1 MNESPKRPSSPSF
14 ILSLVI
20 GFVPGLLSRST
31 TFLVIMFG
39 ISGAVIIYG
48 IWWIVFIIKQNT
60 FLKKRL
66 NELQSKLT
74 STTKNRD
81 GLKAERKRL
90 LKDNASLVS
99 RVNTQGKLIEFVI
112 RARPELLSDLANLQK
127 LEEIS
132 DVTGLSNS
140 ENN

>member
-1 MNESPKRPSSPSF
+1 MNESPKRPSSPLF
-14 ILSLVI
+14 ILGAVI

-39 ISGAVIIYG
+39 IIGAVIIYG

-74 STTKNRD
+74 SATKNRD